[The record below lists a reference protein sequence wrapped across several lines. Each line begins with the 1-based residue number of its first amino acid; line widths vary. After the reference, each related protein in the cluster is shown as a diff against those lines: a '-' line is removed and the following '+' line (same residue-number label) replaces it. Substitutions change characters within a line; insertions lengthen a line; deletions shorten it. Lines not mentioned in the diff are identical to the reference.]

1 MDKKG
6 INEHTDSND
15 YNNEQNNNYNNKE
28 LYEML
33 KNEDLKRSNQ
43 KLNSNQNYYDKYYDK
58 FDFGEESDIN
68 SDEEKNNLLQEK
80 YENDDVNKFI
90 TDNRLY
96 LDKFYKSTALNSIL
110 EKNNHNE
117 EFKRLKDSD
126 FYSSN
131 HKIET
136 KYFKN
141 ENIYDNVNEIN
152 VKDIYSKYLGNYYD
166 GNINEYDKN
175 SKNDNSRNSNDEN
188 SNDYNAEYFN
198 NIGVNKKT
206 KLVYD
211 LDDKSNKNSI
221 NDNYDNDSH
230 SSSTPQVDS
239 YYSNSD
245 LSKSNKDNNKM
256 DNNDNEDF
264 YKFYI
269 PSTYEELRENN
280 DEKYNFL
287 NKISDLNIYGKNQS
301 SNDKHNFIF
310 ENNKEE
316 KISDDFNNDNKN
328 LNNNDIS
335 KGNKSDDL
343 QRNNSAFNKEV
354 KNKFYNLNDDYIM
367 KLELAKLINQS
378 INKKN
383 SQDVTLIG
391 EDIKFDSDVCL
402 IDRAVSNESKDMKLN
417 TNEYK
422 YLSLIDINTA
432 LEEEEINNQINKELR
447 KSKNVEKNIDIGDV
461 ILTFKNEEQNTK
473 NQSYESLV
481 LNTDIN
487 ERLIDYSMRNSLNTL
502 ISSVDLLNEFSSLEN
517 ISKNDILENILKNKI
532 NYDNIDYY
540 ISSLLSGEISFEN
553 LSLLRFIPNLSRFKK
568 SINFDDICDILMFET
583 NQEK

>member
-6 INEHTDSND
+6 LNEHTDSND
-15 YNNEQNNNYNNKE
+15 HNNEQLNNNRE

-43 KLNSNQNYYDKYYDK
+43 KLNTNQNYYDKYYDK
-58 FDFGEESDIN
+58 FDFGEESDNN

-96 LDKFYKSTALNSIL
+96 LDKFYKSTAINSIL
-110 EKNNHNE
+110 EKNNHNDE
-117 EFKRLKDSD
+117 LKRLKDSD

-136 KYFKN
+136 KFFKN
-141 ENIYDNVNEIN
+141 ENIYDDINEIN

-166 GNINEYDKN
+166 GNINEYDNDSKNEN
-175 SKNDNSRNSNDEN
+175 SKIYNEEN
-188 SNDYNAEYFN
+188 SKDYNVEYFN
-198 NIGVNKKT
+198 NIGKKT

-211 LDDKSNKNSI
+211 LDEKSNKTSN
-221 NDNYDNDSH
+221 NNYDNDSH

-245 LSKSNKDNNKM
+245 LSKSNKDNNRM
-256 DNNDNEDF
+256 DNNYNEEF

-269 PSTYEELRENN
+269 PSTYEELRDNN
-280 DEKYNFL
+280 DQKYDIL

-301 SNDKHNFIF
+301 SNDKHNFYF
-310 ENNKEE
+310 ENNKEG
-316 KISDDFNNDNKN
+316 KINDDFNYVIHDNKN
-328 LNNNDIS
+328 LNINNINNSD
-335 KGNKSDDL
+335 KSDDL

-354 KNKFYNLNDDYIM
+354 KNKFYNLNEDYIM

-402 IDRAVSNESKDMKLN
+402 IDRAFSNESKDMKLH
-417 TNEYK
+417 TNDYK

-432 LEEEEINNQINKELR
+432 LEEEEINIQINKELR
-447 KSKNVEKNIDIGDV
+447 KSKNVEKIDIGDV
-461 ILTFKNEEQNTK
+461 ILTIKNDEQNNK
-473 NQSYESLV
+473 IQSYESLV

-568 SINFDDICDILMFET
+568 SINFDDICDILLFET